1 MIRFSLSLLF
11 AFTGLA
17 SSSSGYDIG
26 FITYAKYMH
35 NKEFHPRKLPNLD
48 LQNIKKRE
56 RKILLIFTIFLLH
69 FFCLYSPQKTSNFS
83 FKDLPARSSY
93 FQRRALW
100 YVNNREQKKVEWHKD
115 FLVFFLGG
123 VQTLNLQ
130 NYYALQEEAED
141 SMQIFFLRWPVMHFF
156 HRA

>member
-1 MIRFSLSLLF
+1 MTSASLHMQNTCTTKNFIRENCQIL
-11 AFTGLA
+11 
-17 SSSSGYDIG
+17 
-26 FITYAKYMH
+26 TY
-35 NKEFHPRKLPNLD
+35 RTS
-48 LQNIKKRE
+48 KKRE
-56 RKILLIFTIFLLH
+56 RTFLLIFTIFLLH

-141 SMQIFFLRWPVMHFF
+141 SMQIFFFFSFASDAFLSQGIIINILLYCRGLR
-156 HRA
+156 RRRT